1 MICVDG
7 NNRLY
12 SCIKYK
18 CIAVIGLCINDL
30 FFHLILEPSSA
41 MDSGTTNDLSPP
53 NITIYITTAKGI
65 VDYYNATLI
74 GESQN
79 AVTKNVSHATD
90 RVTFSGLYGDTTYTL
105 TLVTHSGDLTST
117 PYTTE
122 VKTNII
128 SKFLYARF

>member
-1 MICVDG
+1 M
-7 NNRLY
+7 
-12 SCIKYK
+12 
-18 CIAVIGLCINDL
+18 

-53 NITIYITTAKGI
+53 NITIYFTPAKGI

-79 AVTKNVSHATD
+79 AITKNVSNATNN
-90 RVTFSGLYGDTTYTL
+90 VMFSVLYGVTTYTL
-105 TLVTHSGDLTST
+105 TLVTHSGNLTST

-122 VKTNII
+122 VKTDIM